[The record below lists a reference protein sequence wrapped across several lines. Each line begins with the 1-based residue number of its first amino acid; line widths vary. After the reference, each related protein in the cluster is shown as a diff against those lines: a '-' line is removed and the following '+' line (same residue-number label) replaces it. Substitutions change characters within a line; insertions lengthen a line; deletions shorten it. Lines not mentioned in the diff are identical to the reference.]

1 MTRDEIFAEKF
12 SELTVSEQV
21 ACYNLFAEYN
31 HYAEIMP
38 LDEYTV
44 NELFG
49 SMSPWDIA
57 WKFRDVDLMADY
69 FVDDTY
75 FETYRGCDIYEDL
88 IIDHVDDIYRSDH
101 FSEWISDDDLDE
113 ACTDYFTEVI
123 ENEFGEQDEDV
134 LAEFFDEYYDNM
146 SEDDE
151 NLKEFRAFLEERE
164 KAAEEDDEEGDE

>member
-21 ACYNLFAEYN
+21 ACYNLFAQYN

-38 LDEYTV
+38 LDEDTV
-44 NELFG
+44 NELFS
-49 SMSPWDIA
+49 SMSPWDVA

-75 FETYRGCDIYEDL
+75 FQTYRGCDIYEDL
-88 IIDHVDDIYRSDH
+88 ILDNVYDIYRSDH

-113 ACTDYFTEVI
+113 ACVDYFTEVI
-123 ENEFGEQDEDV
+123 EGEFGEQDEDV
-134 LAEFFDEYYDNM
+134 LAEFFDGYYDNM

-151 NLKEFRAFLEERE
+151 NLKEFEAFLDERK
-164 KAAEEDDEEGDE
+164 KAEEEDDEEGDE